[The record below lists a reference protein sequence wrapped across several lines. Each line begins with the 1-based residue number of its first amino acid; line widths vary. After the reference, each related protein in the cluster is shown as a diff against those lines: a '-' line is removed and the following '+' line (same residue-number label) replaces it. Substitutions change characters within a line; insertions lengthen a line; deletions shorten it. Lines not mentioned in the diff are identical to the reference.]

1 VEEFILKSALTIW
14 AGALALVMAGACAEG
29 ADTPAAAADA
39 DSGGEIVV
47 TATRTRT
54 DSDELAVPVIVITRA
69 EIERS
74 LAGDVA
80 ELLAG
85 HSGVEIAR
93 TGGPGQ
99 PSSIFLSGTDS
110 DHTTVLLDGVRINP
124 GTIGGA
130 ALQNIQPESIER
142 IEIIKGARSS
152 LYGTDAVGGVV
163 NIITRAGAASGASVY
178 GSVGRY
184 GTEVLAADAGGHLT
198 DQLAA
203 GGSLAYQ
210 RSDGFPPRRDASD
223 PGDYRN
229 TSANAQ
235 LRYAA
240 SDALGLR
247 AQLWRAE
254 GKSAYSDFGTAASEN
269 FLDANY
275 AVGADWS
282 GAGGRTAHAT
292 VSRVTADVVQ
302 RESADFDRTRRDT
315 LDAQYG
321 WRATAAN
328 ELTVGAVASSEH
340 TESLSGS
347 ALGFP
352 TQYDVH
358 THALLAYAQDQLHSG
373 ANDLLLALGYTH
385 HETFGSRGT
394 GNLEYVR
401 SVTPALRA
409 TAAFG
414 TAFHA
419 PDSTDRFGFGGN
431 PDLQPERSR
440 QGQLGLRWAVRTQEL
455 RLSASENRID
465 GLIQYVLLTPA
476 TCVPPLFICT
486 YQAQNVESA
495 RIRGAEAEYHWHSG
509 PWQLRASYSIQDPR
523 NLTTGEMLLRRAR
536 HNALASALYEAGRFS
551 ADAELQLAGPRI
563 DFGPVPLG
571 GYTLLNVGCRYELAP
586 GWSAQLRVDNAL
598 DRRYELAS
606 GYNTPGRALTL
617 AMRYHMR

>member
-1 VEEFILKSALTIW
+1 VEEFPLKSALAIW
-14 AGALALVMAGACAEG
+14 TGAIALVMAGACAQG

-39 DSGGEIVV
+39 GSSGGIVV

-69 EIERS
+69 EIERAM
-74 LAGDVA
+74 AGDVA

-99 PSSIFLSGTDS
+99 PASIFLSGTDS

-124 GTIGGA
+124 GTLGGA
-130 ALQNIQPESIER
+130 ALQNIQPASIER

-152 LYGTDAVGGVV
+152 LYGTDAIGGVV

-178 GSVGRY
+178 GSAGRY
-184 GTEVLAADAGGHLT
+184 GTTVLAADVGGNLS
-198 DQLAA
+198 DRLAA

-210 RSDGFPPRRDASD
+210 RSDGFPPRRAASD
-223 PGDYRN
+223 PGDYNN

-235 LRYAA
+235 LRFAA
-240 SDALGLR
+240 SDALALR
-247 AQLWRAE
+247 AQFWRAE
-254 GKSAYSDFGTAASEN
+254 GKSAYSDFGTAAAEN
-269 FLDANY
+269 FLDASY

-282 GAGGRTAHAT
+282 GAAGRGAHAT
-292 VSRVTADVVQ
+292 LSRVTADVVQ
-302 RESADFDRTRRDT
+302 RGSADYDRTRRDT

-321 WRATAAN
+321 WRALGAH

-340 TESLSGS
+340 TASLSGS
-347 ALGFP
+347 AFGFP
-352 TQYDVH
+352 TQYDAH
-358 THALLAYAQDQLHSG
+358 THALLAYAQDQMHSG

-394 GNLEYVR
+394 GNIEYAR
-401 SVTPALRA
+401 TLGPGLRGTIA
-409 TAAFG
+409 IG

-431 PDLQPERSR
+431 RDLQPERSR
-440 QGQLGLRWAVRTQEL
+440 QGRLGLRWMAGGGQEL

-465 GLIQYVLLTPA
+465 GLIQYVLIDP
-476 TCVPPLFICT
+476 VNFI
-486 YQAQNVESA
+486 YQAQNVAQA
-495 RIRGAEAEYHWHSG
+495 RIRGAEAEYRWHGG
-509 PWQLRASYSIQDPR
+509 PWQLRGSYSIQDPR

-536 HNALASALYEAGRFS
+536 HYALASAVYETGRFS
-551 ADAELQLAGPRI
+551 ADTELQLAGPRV
-563 DFGPVPLG
+563 DFGPVDLG
-571 GYTLLNVGCRYELAP
+571 GYTLLNLGCRYELAP

-606 GYNTPGRALTL
+606 GYNTPGRSLTL
-617 AMRYHMR
+617 AMRYRMR

>member
-1 VEEFILKSALTIW
+1 
-14 AGALALVMAGACAEG
+14 MAGTRADG
-29 ADTPAAAADA
+29 ADTPSVATDDGAP
-39 DSGGEIVV
+39 GEVVV
-47 TATRTRT
+47 TATRTPT
-54 DSDELAVPVIVITRA
+54 DSGELAVPVIVITRA

-80 ELLAG
+80 ALLAG

-93 TGGPGQ
+93 SGGPGQ
-99 PSSIFLSGTDS
+99 PASIFLSGTDS

-124 GTIGGA
+124 GTLGGA

-152 LYGTDAVGGVV
+152 LYGSDAIGGVV

-184 GTEVLAADAGGHLT
+184 GTTVLAADAGGNLG
-198 DQLAA
+198 DRLAA
-203 GGSLAYQ
+203 GAGLVNQ
-210 RSDGFPPRRDASD
+210 HSDGFPPRRDASD
-223 PGDYRN
+223 PGGYDN

-240 SDALGLR
+240 SDSLGLR

-269 FLDANY
+269 FLDASY
-275 AVGADWS
+275 AITADWN
-282 GAGGRTAHAT
+282 GAAGRNAHAT
-292 VSRVTADVVQ
+292 LSRVTADVNQ
-302 RESADFDRTRRDT
+302 RSSPDFDRTVRDA
-315 LDAQYG
+315 LDAQFG
-321 WRATAAN
+321 WRALDAHQ
-328 ELTVGAVASSEH
+328 LTVGAVASNEH
-340 TESLSGS
+340 AQSLSFG
-347 ALGFP
+347 LPF
-352 TQYDVH
+352 DVH
-358 THALLAYAQDQLHSG
+358 THNLLAYVQDQLHSG

-409 TAAFG
+409 TLAFG

-431 PDLQPERSR
+431 PELQPERSR
-440 QGQLGLRWAVRTQEL
+440 QGQLGLRWMPGPAQEL
-455 RLSASENRID
+455 RLSAFENRVD
-465 GLIQYVLLTPA
+465 GLIQYVLIDP
-476 TCVPPLFICT
+476 VNFI

-495 RIRGAEAEYHWHSG
+495 RIRGAEAEYRWHDG
-509 PWQLRASYSIQDPR
+509 PWQLRGSYSIQDPR

-536 HNALASALYEAGRFS
+536 HNALASAVYETGRFG
-551 ADAELQLAGPRI
+551 ADTELQLAGPRM
-563 DFGPVPLG
+563 DFGSVPLG
-571 GYTLLNVGCRYELAP
+571 GYTLLSVGCRYELAP
-586 GWSAQLRVDNAL
+586 GWSVQLRVDNAL
-598 DRRYELAS
+598 DRHYELAS

-617 AMRYHMR
+617 AMRYRMR

>member
-1 VEEFILKSALTIW
+1 
-14 AGALALVMAGACAEG
+14 MAGACAEG
-29 ADTPAAAADA
+29 ADTPATAADA

-47 TATRTRT
+47 TATRSRT

-99 PSSIFLSGTDS
+99 PASIFLSGTDS

-124 GTIGGA
+124 GTLGGA

-152 LYGTDAVGGVV
+152 LYGTDAIGGVV

-184 GTEVLAADAGGHLT
+184 GTTVLAADAGGTLS
-198 DQLAA
+198 DRLAA
-203 GGSLAYQ
+203 GGSLVYQ
-210 RSDGFPPRRDASD
+210 RSDGFPPRPDASD
-223 PGDYRN
+223 PGDYNN

-235 LRYAA
+235 LRFAA
-240 SDALGLR
+240 SEALSLR

-254 GKSAYSDFGTAASEN
+254 GKSAYSDFGSAASEN
-269 FLDANY
+269 FLDASY
-275 AVGADWS
+275 AAGADWS
-282 GAGGRTAHAT
+282 GAAGRNAHVT
-292 VSRVTADVVQ
+292 LSRVTADVVQ
-302 RESADFDRTRRDT
+302 RDSADYDRTRRDA

-321 WRATAAN
+321 WRALEVN
-328 ELTVGAVASSEH
+328 DLTVGAVAANEH
-340 TESLSGS
+340 TESVSGS
-347 ALGFP
+347 AFPPP
-352 TQYDVH
+352 TQFDVH
-358 THALLAYAQDQLHSG
+358 THSLLAYVQDQLHSG

-385 HETFGSRGT
+385 HDTFGSRGT
-394 GNLEYVR
+394 GNIEYVR

-409 TAAFG
+409 TAALG

-419 PDSTDRFGFGGN
+419 PDSTERFGFGGN

-440 QGQLGLRWAVRTQEL
+440 QGRLGLRWAPRTGQEL
-455 RLSASENRID
+455 RLSAFENRVD

-476 TCVPPLFICT
+476 TCIPPLFVCV

-495 RIRGAEAEYHWHSG
+495 RIRGAEAEYRRHSG

-523 NLTTGEMLLRRAR
+523 NLTTGAVLLRRAR
-536 HNALASALYEAGRFS
+536 HNALASALYERGRFS

-563 DFGPVPLG
+563 DFGSVPLG
-571 GYTLLNVGCRYELAP
+571 GYTLVNVGCRYELAP

>member
-1 VEEFILKSALTIW
+1 MKSALTIW
-14 AGALALVMAGACAEG
+14 AGALALAMAGTCAEG
-29 ADTPAAAADA
+29 ADTPATAADA

-47 TATRTRT
+47 SATRTRT

-85 HSGVEIAR
+85 HSGIEIAR

-99 PSSIFLSGTDS
+99 PASIFLSGTDS

-124 GTIGGA
+124 GTLGGA

-152 LYGTDAVGGVV
+152 LYGTDAIGGVV

-184 GTEVLAADAGGHLT
+184 GTQVLAADAGGDLG
-198 DQLAA
+198 DRLAA
-203 GGSLAYQ
+203 GGSLVYQ
-210 RSDGFPPRRDASD
+210 RSDGFPPRRDGSD
-223 PGDYRN
+223 PGDYNN

-235 LRYAA
+235 LRFAA

-247 AQLWRAE
+247 AQLWRTK
-254 GKSAYSDFGTAASEN
+254 GKSAYSSFGTAAAED
-269 FLDANY
+269 FLDASY
-275 AVGADWS
+275 AVGADWN
-282 GAGGRTAHAT
+282 GAADRSAHAT
-292 VSRVTADVVQ
+292 LSRVTANVNQ
-302 RESADFDRTRRDT
+302 RSSPDFDRTVRDA
-315 LDAQYG
+315 LDLQFG
-321 WRATAAN
+321 WRALDAH
-328 ELTVGAVASSEH
+328 ELTVGAVTSNEH
-340 TESLSGS
+340 AQSLSFGTP
-347 ALGFP
+347 F
-352 TQYDVH
+352 DVH
-358 THALLAYAQDQLHSG
+358 THSLLAYVQDQLHRG

-401 SVTPALRA
+401 SVTPTLRA

-440 QGQLGLRWAVRTQEL
+440 QGQLGLRWALGTQEL

-486 YQAQNVESA
+486 YQAQNVERA
-495 RIRGAEAEYHWHSG
+495 RIRGAEAEYRWHSG

-536 HNALASALYEAGRFS
+536 HNALASALYETGRFG

>member
-1 VEEFILKSALTIW
+1 MKLAFTIW
-14 AGALALVMAGACAEG
+14 AGAIALAMAGACAQA

-39 DSGGEIVV
+39 DSSGEIVV

-54 DSDELAVPVIVITRA
+54 DSEELAVPVIVITRA

-99 PSSIFLSGTDS
+99 PASIFLSGTDS

-152 LYGTDAVGGVV
+152 LYGTDAIGGVV

-184 GTEVLAADAGGHLT
+184 GTTVLAADAGGNLS
-198 DQLAA
+198 DRLAA
-203 GGSLAYQ
+203 GGSLAYE

-223 PGDYRN
+223 PGDYNN

-235 LRYAA
+235 LRFAA

-269 FLDANY
+269 FLDASY
-275 AVGADWS
+275 AAGADWS
-282 GAGGRTAHAT
+282 GAAGRNARITL
-292 VSRVTADVVQ
+292 SRVSADVVQ
-302 RESADFDRTRRDT
+302 RDSADYDRTRRNT

-321 WRATAAN
+321 WRANGAN
-328 ELTVGAVASSEH
+328 ELTVGAVVSSEH

-347 ALGFP
+347 AFGFP

-394 GNLEYVR
+394 GNIEYAR
-401 SVTPALRA
+401 TLRPGLRGTLAL
-409 TAAFG
+409 G

-440 QGQLGLRWAVRTQEL
+440 QGRLGLRWIPAASQEL
-455 RLSASENRID
+455 RLSAFENRVD
-465 GLIQYVLLTPA
+465 GLIQYVLIDP
-476 TCVPPLFICT
+476 VNFI
-486 YQAQNVESA
+486 YQAQNVAQS
-495 RIRGAEAEYHWHSG
+495 RIRGADAEYRWHSG
-509 PWQLRASYSIQDPR
+509 PWQLRGSYSIQDPR
-523 NLTTGEMLLRRAR
+523 NLTTGEELLRRAR
-536 HNALASALYEAGRFS
+536 RNALASALYETARFS
-551 ADAELQLAGPRI
+551 ADAGLQLAGPRV
-563 DFGPVPLG
+563 DFGPVNLG
-571 GYTLLNVGCRYELAP
+571 GYALLNLGCRYELAP
-586 GWSAQLRVDNAL
+586 GWSVQLRLDNAL

-606 GYNTPGRALTL
+606 GYNTAGRALTL
-617 AMRYHMR
+617 AMRYRMR